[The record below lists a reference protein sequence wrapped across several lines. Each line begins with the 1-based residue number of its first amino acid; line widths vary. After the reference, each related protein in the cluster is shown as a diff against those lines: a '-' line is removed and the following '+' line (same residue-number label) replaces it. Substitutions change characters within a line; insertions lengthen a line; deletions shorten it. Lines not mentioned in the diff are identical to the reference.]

1 MLSIPPPRGPFY
13 VLLLIL
19 GFLQFVIALNIPSYD
34 PENSPYLPLFTTACA
49 IVALFTFIWVS
60 ILLGYGSSETD
71 NKSILT
77 RCDTHLTS
85 FGLLSFLWLC
95 LGIFLTINAKNECD
109 RHTIICQQLSNC
121 AIMGFLMFLLAFCSA
136 AIVTY
141 SVTVVSDLRYDSHVE
156 YARKRA
162 LERRQGSRTWTN
174 NDQRIGHYIPLPDLP
189 PTAPTR
195 PPPVYA
201 AGRARL
207 APPV

>member
-13 VLLLIL
+13 VLLFIL

-34 PENSPYLPLFTTACA
+34 PANSPYLPLFTTACA

-60 ILLGYGSSETD
+60 ILLGFGSSETN

-85 FGLLSFLWLC
+85 FGLISFLWLC

-121 AIMGFLMFLLAFCSA
+121 AIIAFLMFLLAFCSA
-136 AIVTY
+136 SIVAY
-141 SVTVVSDLRYDSHVE
+141 SVTVASDLRYDSHVE

-162 LERRQGSRTWTN
+162 LARRRRGSRTWTN
-174 NDQRIGHYIPLPDLP
+174 NDQRNGQYIPLFDLP
-189 PTAPTR
+189 PTR

-207 APPV
+207 ALPV